1 MGFRKISIYS
11 KIIIVILSIIL
22 FTRISGLGFR
32 FSPFFFI
39 ALLVSLLIFLPF
51 SWVVLL
57 GMYIFIGVISVALI
71 FIVGEGALAVVIYLP
86 SVIVSIVG
94 ILLFSL
100 IEYFVRK

>member
-1 MGFRKISIYS
+1 
-11 KIIIVILSIIL
+11 
-22 FTRISGLGFR
+22 
-32 FSPFFFI
+32 
-39 ALLVSLLIFLPF
+39 
-51 SWVVLL
+51 
-57 GMYIFIGVISVALI
+57 MYIFIGVISVALI